1 MFSSNLIMNTIL
13 KAYDTF
19 QSLYPTIHADM
30 ASPFPR
36 HLWEEGTE
44 YLLVDTYAED
54 TNILESMDGAMI
66 RKATY
71 EGYSTVFGEDEHGE
85 RELEYRFRLVLDKRT
100 LIVTIPDNEIDRLV
114 YIYEYVEDFA
124 CK

>member
-1 MFSSNLIMNTIL
+1 MFSSNLIMNTIR

-19 QSLYPTIHADM
+19 QSLYPTIHADI

-36 HLWEEGTE
+36 HLWEKGTE
-44 YLLVDTYAED
+44 YLLADTYED

-71 EGYSTVFGEDEHGE
+71 EGYSTVFTEEEGE